1 VIALFGLLLPLRLYS
16 LPEPERIEV
25 PVAPAFGPYRRFFPR
40 EAVRHPA
47 KANLHLIER
56 LIELASSPGDL
67 VLDPFAGTFSTCV
80 VSVLMGR
87 EAVGV
92 EIEQEYLGWGLEASR
107 RVQEEIGRAFH
118 VLWADASTIGNLL
131 RPSSV
136 NAVVTSP
143 PYVLVSLHAGDP
155 ERRLERVL
163 RAGGDPR
170 DFFGGM
176 ARNALRERSH
186 RHDYYSLNRW
196 VALIRDVLSG
206 LREALKGGSLAAFI
220 VRNRI
225 RRGSLLELDS
235 ILASLALEFGFKVEA
250 LYSAPAPKSL
260 WANLLAKKGLRLPS
274 EDRVV
279 VLRR

>member
-1 VIALFGLLLPLRLYS
+1 
-16 LPEPERIEV
+16 
-25 PVAPAFGPYRRFFPR
+25 
-40 EAVRHPA
+40 
-47 KANLHLIER
+47 LIER
-56 LIELASSPGDL
+56 LVELVSSPGDL

-80 VSVLMGR
+80 VSVLMDR

-92 EIEQEYLGWGLEASR
+92 EIEQEYLVWGLEASR
-107 RVQEEIGRAFH
+107 CVQEESGRAFH
-118 VLWADASTIGNLL
+118 VLWADASTIGNPLH
-131 RPSSV
+131 PSSV
-136 NAVVTSP
+136 DAVVTSP

-170 DFFGGM
+170 DFFGGL

-196 VALIRDVLSG
+196 MILVGNVLSG
-206 LREALKGGSLAAFI
+206 LWEVLRAGSLAAFI

-235 ILASLALEFGFKVEA
+235 ILASLALEAGFRVEA
-250 LYSAPAPKSL
+250 LYSAPAPKKPL
-260 WANLLAKKGLRLPS
+260 GQPPCQEGLEVAARGQGRRPQALGRKRLGLGMG
-274 EDRVV
+274 
-279 VLRR
+279 VLNVHQPFTW

>member
-1 VIALFGLLLPLRLYS
+1 MRGLNPYGPGGR
-16 LPEPERIEV
+16 RRRDRAGV
-25 PVAPAFGPYRRFFPR
+25 PG
-40 EAVRHPA
+40 
-47 KANLHLIER
+47 LGLD
-56 LIELASSPGDL
+56 AS
-67 VLDPFAGTFSTCV
+67 
-80 VSVLMGR
+80 
-87 EAVGV
+87 E
-92 EIEQEYLGWGLEASR
+92 
-107 RVQEEIGRAFH
+107 RVQEESGRSFH

-136 NAVVTSP
+136 DAVVTSP

-170 DFFGGM
+170 DFFEGM

-196 VALIRDVLSG
+196 MILMGNVLSG
-206 LREALKGGSLAAFI
+206 LREVLRAGSLAAFV

-235 ILASLALEFGFKVEA
+235 ILASLASEAGFRVEA
-250 LYSAPAPKSL
+250 LYSAPAPSL
-260 WANLLAKKGLRLPS
+260 WAVGMS
-274 EDRVV
+274 
-279 VLRR
+279 

>member
-1 VIALFGLLLPLRLYS
+1 V
-16 LPEPERIEV
+16 
-25 PVAPAFGPYRRFFPR
+25 
-40 EAVRHPA
+40 
-47 KANLHLIER
+47 
-56 LIELASSPGDL
+56 ELASSPGDL
-67 VLDPFAGTFSTCV
+67 VLVPFAGTFSTCV
-80 VSVLMGR
+80 VSILMGR

-92 EIEQEYLGWGLEASR
+92 EIEQEYLGWGLDASE
-107 RVQEEIGRAFH
+107 RVQEESGRSFH
-118 VLWADASTIGNLL
+118 VLRADASMIGNLL
-131 RPSSV
+131 RLSSV
-136 NAVVTSP
+136 DAVVTSP
-143 PYVLVSLHAGDP
+143 PYVLVSLHARDP

-163 RAGGDPR
+163 RAGGDPK
-170 DFFGGM
+170 DFFEGM

-196 VALIRDVLSG
+196 VALMRGVLTG
-206 LREALKGGSLAAFI
+206 LREVLKGGSLAAFI

-235 ILASLALEFGFKVEA
+235 ILASLASDAGLRVEA

-274 EDRVV
+274 EYRVV

>member
-1 VIALFGLLLPLRLYS
+1 VIALFGLLLPLRLSS
-16 LPEPERIEV
+16 LPEPERIKI
-25 PVAPAFGPYRRFFPR
+25 PLAPAFGPYRRFFPR
-40 EAVRHPA
+40 EAVKHPA

-56 LIELASSPGDL
+56 LIELVSSPGDL
-67 VLDPFAGTFSTCV
+67 ILDPFAGTFSTCV
-80 VSVLMGR
+80 VSILMGR

-92 EIEQEYLGWGLEASR
+92 EIEQEYLGWGLEASE
-107 RVQEEIGRAFH
+107 RVQEESGRAFH
-118 VLWADASTIGNLL
+118 VLRADASTIGNLL
-131 RPSSV
+131 RPSSID
-136 NAVVTSP
+136 AVVTSP
-143 PYVLVSLHAGDP
+143 PYVLTSLHAGDP

-170 DFFGGM
+170 DFFGGL

-196 VALIRDVLSG
+196 VTLMGNVLSG
-206 LREALKGGSLAAFI
+206 LREVLRVGSLAAFI

-235 ILASLALEFGFKVEA
+235 ILASLGLEAGFRVEA

-279 VLRR
+279 VLGR

>member
-1 VIALFGLLLPLRLYS
+1 VLPLRPAS

-25 PVAPAFGPYRRFFPR
+25 PVAPAFGPYLRFFPK

-56 LIELASSPGDL
+56 LITLVSSPGDL
-67 VLDPFAGTFSTCV
+67 ILDPFAGTFSTCV
-80 VSVLMGR
+80 VSVLMSR

-92 EIEQEYLGWGLEASR
+92 EIDQEYHGWGLEASE
-107 RVQEEIGRAFH
+107 RVQEEIGRSFH

-136 NAVVTSP
+136 DAVVTSH

-170 DFFGGM
+170 DFFGSA
-176 ARNALRERSH
+176 ARNSLRERSH

-196 VALIRDVLSG
+196 MILMGNVLSG
-206 LREALKGGSLAAFI
+206 LWEALRAGSLAAFV

-225 RRGSLLELDS
+225 RRGSLLKLDS
-235 ILASLALEFGFKVEA
+235 ILASLASDAGFRVEA
-250 LYSAPAPKSL
+250 L
-260 WANLLAKKGLRLPS
+260 
-274 EDRVV
+274 
-279 VLRR
+279 

>member
-1 VIALFGLLLPLRLYS
+1 LPLRPAS

-67 VLDPFAGTFSTCV
+67 ILDPFAGTFSTCV

-92 EIEQEYLGWGLEASR
+92 EIEQEYLGWGLEASK
-107 RVQEEIGRAFH
+107 RVNEEAGRAFH

-131 RPSSV
+131 RPSTV
-136 NAVVTSP
+136 DAVVTSP
-143 PYVLVSLHAGDP
+143 PYVLTSLHAGDP

-170 DFFGGM
+170 DFFGGL

-196 VALIRDVLSG
+196 VALMRDVLSG

-235 ILASLALEFGFKVEA
+235 ILASLALEGGFRVEA

-260 WANLLAKKGLRLPS
+260 WANLLAKKGLRLSS

-279 VLRR
+279 VLRC

>member
-1 VIALFGLLLPLRLYS
+1 VIALLGLLLPLRLSS
-16 LPEPERIEV
+16 LPKPERIEV
-25 PVAPAFGPYRRFFPR
+25 PLAPAFGPYRRFFPR

-56 LIELASSPGDL
+56 LIEHVSSPGDL
-67 VLDPFAGTFSTCV
+67 ILDPLAGTFSTCV

-92 EIEQEYLGWGLEASR
+92 EIEQEYLVWGLEASK
-107 RVQEEIGRAFH
+107 RVNEEAGRTFH
-118 VLWADASTIGNLL
+118 VLWADTSTIGNLL

-136 NAVVTSP
+136 DAVVTSP

-170 DFFGGM
+170 DFFGGL

-196 VALIRDVLSG
+196 VALMGNVLSG
-206 LREALKGGSLAAFI
+206 LWEALKGGSLAAFI

-225 RRGSLLELDS
+225 RRGSLLKLDS
-235 ILASLALEFGFKVEA
+235 ILASLALEAGFRVEA

-260 WANLLAKKGLRLPS
+260 WVNLLSKKGLRLPP

>member
-1 VIALFGLLLPLRLYS
+1 LRLYS

-56 LIELASSPGDL
+56 LIELVSSTGDL

-92 EIEQEYLGWGLEASR
+92 EIEQEYLGWGLEASK
-107 RVQEEIGRAFH
+107 RVQEESGRAFH
-118 VLWADASTIGNLL
+118 VLWTDASTIGNLL

-136 NAVVTSP
+136 DAVVTSP

-170 DFFGGM
+170 DFFGGL

-196 VALIRDVLSG
+196 VALMRDVLSG
-206 LREALKGGSLAAFI
+206 LREALRVGSLAAFI

-235 ILASLALEFGFKVEA
+235 ILASLGLEAGFRVEA

-260 WANLLAKKGLRLPS
+260 WANLLARKGLRLPP